1 MAPTPSSESR
11 ASRRLAFLSTDSL
24 DDFVCDDEVAIP
36 ALAASGWAVDTV
48 SWLDDAVRWGD
59 YDLVIVRSPWD
70 YQRDPERFLDV
81 LRQIDRSSSRL
92 ANPLAAMRWNLDKRY
107 LLALADAG
115 VAVVPT
121 IAGKRLDR
129 RRLETLA
136 AETGWRE
143 LVVKPV
149 VGANADHTYRL
160 RWPAADGDLDSVLAS
175 HRDGAWL
182 AQPFV
187 DSIVEEGEYSL
198 FYFADDF
205 SHAILKTPAHGDFR
219 VQEEHG
225 GRIRAVSADESLLGA
240 GRSVMRALPTD
251 LLYARVDL
259 ARGASGEWLLMEV
272 EIVEPSLYFRME
284 SGAPVRFATAVER
297 WMAASVGSDDTS

>member
-1 MAPTPSSESR
+1 MAPTRSSESR

-36 ALAASGWAVDTV
+36 ALEASGWVVETV

-81 LRQIDRSSSRL
+81 LREIDSSRSRL

-121 IAGKRLDR
+121 IAGERLDR

-136 AETGWRE
+136 TETGWRE

-160 RWPAADGDLDSVLAS
+160 RWPAADRELDALLAS
-175 HRDGAWL
+175 HGDRAWL
-182 AQPFV
+182 AQPFI

-198 FYFADDF
+198 FYFADEF

-225 GRIRAVSADESLLGA
+225 GLIRSIGADEPLLAA
-240 GRSVMRALPTD
+240 GRRVMRALPAG
-251 LLYARVDL
+251 LLYSRVDL
-259 ARGASGEWLLMEV
+259 ARGAGGEWLLMEV

-284 SGAPVRFATAVER
+284 SGAPMRFATAVER
-297 WMAASVGSDDTS
+297 WMATSAGSDDTP